1 MKGTGSRVRGP
12 LLGSPRT
19 VCRSLAVICHLQYE
33 KRVHYRSAGG
43 YVLDMIRMARPH
55 ECVRI
60 YTVYSDGHATGT
72 AFVVRDRD
80 TAVRLVQQPS

>member
-1 MKGTGSRVRGP
+1 MVCSSDRPEQYAEAWRLFVACSMRKEFTIGR
-12 LLGSPRT
+12 LGDT
-19 VCRSLAVICHLQYE
+19 C
-33 KRVHYRSAGG
+33 
-43 YVLDMIRMARPH
+43 LDMIRMARPH